1 MSTRNDLQTPYF
13 IIIHHNHK
21 LLCISLF
28 WFLGVINLQFHLYY
42 ANLTVFRKYSV
53 LIHMI
58 PHCLQMNKH
67 YHNIT
72 ISLLNIV
79 KNHFLSGLTQRAS
92 TGHKSPHLRPVL
104 TFNPWTKTELLFIKA
119 TVFWLDTC
127 QESIRVKS
135 QMTL

>member
-1 MSTRNDLQTPYF
+1 MSTRNNLQAPYF

-21 LLCISLF
+21 LLCVSLF

-67 YHNIT
+67 
-72 ISLLNIV
+72 ISYYYYFTFEYCKKSFFVRTYAKSFNRSPLSPSLAGV
-79 KNHFLSGLTQRAS
+79 DFQSLDKN
-92 TGHKSPHLRPVL
+92 
-104 TFNPWTKTELLFIKA
+104 
-119 TVFWLDTC
+119 
-127 QESIRVKS
+127 
-135 QMTL
+135 